1 MIQTT
6 LFPAPREAYA
16 APVAIQMPFQSDTAL
31 CQTSFN
37 GNEIDPGTGSDWGT
51 F

>member
-1 MIQTT
+1 MIYTYHQGQE
-6 LFPAPREAYA
+6 REKYLP
-16 APVAIQMPFQSDTAL
+16 PVSSQWPFQSDTAL
-31 CQTSFN
+31 CQTSFT